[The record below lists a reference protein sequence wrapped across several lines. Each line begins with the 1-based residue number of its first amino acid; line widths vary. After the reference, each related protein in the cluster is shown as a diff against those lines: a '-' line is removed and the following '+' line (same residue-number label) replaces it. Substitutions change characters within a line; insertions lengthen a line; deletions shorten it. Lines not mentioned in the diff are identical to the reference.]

1 MSSRGFLVCADI
13 TGYTGYLSHS
23 ELEHA
28 SGTLADLLRLLLDH
42 VQAPLH
48 LSRVEG
54 DAVISYATG
63 GSGIQGQLVVDQ
75 LDDTYVAFRRAL
87 GQMVLNTSCQCN
99 ACANIGELDLKFVVH
114 HGEFAVQ
121 RLGQQ
126 DELVGAEV
134 NLLFR
139 LAKNH
144 IRQAL
149 GLPGYVAFTTEAV
162 EALAL
167 PGFVGTLRDH
177 AEEDSE
183 RGPVALHV
191 RDMGPVWEVQKDRVP
206 VTIPAN
212 EVVASRSEVVA
223 ASAEVVFAL
232 LAEPSTRTIFFEAD
246 GMTVDR
252 LADGRIGTD
261 AVYVCAHGD
270 AVIRQTVIDWSPPT
284 RYAFTNPIPG
294 GLTIT
299 GTFRLDAVAGGTRVT
314 VVIGIP
320 RSVKSTLLRPMLR
333 RQMTQW
339 LEHAFSGLVR
349 LVNSERAESPG

>member
-1 MSSRGFLVCADI
+1 VSSRGFLVCADI

-28 SGTLADLLRLLLDH
+28 TGTLADLLRLLLAH

-54 DAVISYATG
+54 DAVISYATAAA
-63 GSGIQGQLVVDQ
+63 GIPGQLVVDQ
-75 LDDTYVAFRRAL
+75 LDDTYVAFRCAL
-87 GQMVLNTSCQCN
+87 EQMVLNTSCRCN

-126 DELVGAEV
+126 DELVGPEV

-139 LAKNH
+139 LAKNR
-144 IRQAL
+144 IRQSL
-149 GLPGYVAFTTEAV
+149 GLPGYVAFTAEAL

-167 PGFVGTLRDH
+167 PGFGETLRDH
-177 AEEDSE
+177 TEDDSE
-183 RGPVALHV
+183 RGRIALHV
-191 RDMGPVWEVQKDRVP
+191 RDMRPVWEAQKDRVP
-206 VTIPAN
+206 VTIPAA
-212 EVVASRSEVVA
+212 EVVASHSEVVA
-223 ASAEVVFAL
+223 APPEVVFAL
-232 LAEPSTRTIFFEAD
+232 LAEPATRTVFFEAD

-270 AVIRQTVIDWSPPT
+270 TVIRQTIIDWSPPH
-284 RYAFTNPIPG
+284 RYAFSNPIPG
-294 GLTIT
+294 GLTMT
-299 GTFRLDAVAGGTRVT
+299 GTFRLDPVAEGTRVT
-314 VVIGIP
+314 VVVGVPRGIKAALMRP
-320 RSVKSTLLRPMLR
+320 ILRL
-333 RQMTQW
+333 QMSRW
-339 LEHAFSGLVR
+339 LDHAFASLVR
-349 LVNSERAESPG
+349 WVKSERAGTPG